1 MNFRDTFS
9 LAYTT
14 VRNNRLR
21 TGITVAIIALGI
33 FAIIG
38 INTAL
43 TSLKQKLT
51 ESFSTMGANAFTIR
65 FKQRQIH
72 FGDGGNSDLK
82 LSKKGKRKEKTSNLD
97 KPITIEQADAFKKEY
112 SFNGTVGVYIF
123 ANRNAI
129 ISYEK
134 KKTTPNVLLLGGDEN
149 FLLLNSYTLSA
160 GRNFSK
166 AEAESGRN
174 FCLIGQ
180 DILNRLFKDNKGK
193 AVNSM
198 IRINDVPYIV
208 LGVLGSRGSSFGMSR
223 DNLVLTSYKNVDRN
237 FSNDRSS
244 YTIAVKTD
252 DINQTGNAMGEAE
265 GQFRSIRKL
274 NITEESNFVIDRND
288 AIIERLF
295 NSLRYITMAVSVIGF
310 ITLIGAAI
318 GLMNIMLV
326 AVNERTREVGL
337 IKALGGKKKTIRQ
350 QFLSEAVLISLMGAV
365 LGIVI
370 GVLGGNVVSLIV
382 KTNFVVPWGWVFAG
396 VILCTFVGLV
406 AGIYPAYKAGRLNPI
421 DALRYE

>member
-1 MNFRDTFS
+1 MNFRDNFS

-72 FGDGGNSDLK
+72 FGDGDNSDLK

-134 KKTTPNVLLLGGDEN
+134 KKTTPNVMLLGGDEN

-166 AEAESGRN
+166 VEAESGRN

-180 DILNRLFKDNKGK
+180 DVLNRLFKDNKDK
-193 AVNSM
+193 AVNSI
-198 IRINDVPYIV
+198 IRINEVPYIV

-237 FSNDRSS
+237 FSNSRSS
-244 YTIAVKTD
+244 YTIAVMTD
-252 DINQTGNAMGEAE
+252 DINQTDNAMGEAE

-288 AIIERLF
+288 AVIERLF
-295 NSLRYITMAVSVIGF
+295 NSIRYITMAVSVIGF

-382 KTNFVVPWGWVFAG
+382 KTNFVVPWGWVFTG
-396 VILCTFVGLV
+396 VILCTLVGLV

>member
-14 VRNNRLR
+14 VKNNRLR
-21 TGITVAIIALGI
+21 TGITVGIIALGI

-38 INTAL
+38 INTAI

-97 KPITIEQADAFKKEY
+97 KPITIEQAEEFKKQY

-134 KKTTPNVLLLGGDEN
+134 RKTTPNVMLLGGDEN
-149 FLLLNSYTLSA
+149 FLPLNSYTLAA

-174 FCLIGQ
+174 YCLIGQ
-180 DILNRLFKDNKGK
+180 DVLNRLFKENKDK
-193 AVNSM
+193 AVNSI
-198 IRINDVPYIV
+198 IRINDIPYIV

-223 DNLVLTSYKNVDRN
+223 DNLVLTSNKNIDRN
-237 FSNDRSS
+237 FSNSRNT
-244 YTIAVKTD
+244 YTIAVMTE

-274 NITEESNFVIDRND
+274 EVTEESNFVIDRND
-288 AIIERLF
+288 AIVERLF
-295 NSLRYITMAVSVIGF
+295 TSLSFITTAAVVIGF
-310 ITLIGAAI
+310 ITLIGSAI
-318 GLMNIMLV
+318 ALMNIMLV
-326 AVNERTREVGL
+326 SVSERTREVGL
-337 IKALGGKKKTIRQ
+337 IKAIGGKNGAVSG
-350 QFLSEAVLISLMGAV
+350 QFLLESVIISLLGAGFGII
-365 LGIVI
+365 LGII
-370 GVLGGNVVSLIV
+370 LGNVASLLFD
-382 KTNFVVPWGWVFAG
+382 TGFVIPWDWVLYG
-396 VILCTFVGLV
+396 ILICTIVGLG
-406 AGIYPAYKAGRLNPI
+406 AGLYPAIKAGRLNPI
-421 DALRYE
+421 EALRYE